1 MNESVSP
8 LENSMANVARTIS
21 YLRSVV
27 GPVELATNAGEVPDE
42 GSFVACDALV
52 THPHWLAQIV
62 RATGE
67 RLGTSDAMVAASLF
81 VQSYAYRLATLAIAS
96 LTTSGILPDSSL
108 SSCAVSFGR
117 GRVTSLAYP
126 TGAYHD
132 VAASSDALADA
143 LCQAPQLEVARQLL
157 SDQVLDGHLAPLI
170 AALRGEIRVGE
181 RLLWGNVASSFAVGF
196 RTMEGVLGPWVQVLG
211 NYFVQRAPSYLTGM
225 GQFFNLEIDERRG
238 WFWERTNCCLYDR
251 LPDHVRCQDCSRT
264 PQVER
269 RDAYRASLTSP

>member
-1 MNESVSP
+1 MSETAEP
-8 LENSMANVARTIS
+8 LATSMATVTRSIS

-27 GPVELATNAGEVPDE
+27 GPVELATNFSEVPDE

-52 THPHWLAQIV
+52 AHPDWLAHIV

-67 RLGTSDAMVAASLF
+67 RLGTSDDMVAASLF

-108 SSCAVSFGR
+108 SSCAVSFSR
-117 GRVTSLAYP
+117 GRVTTLAYP
-126 TGAYHD
+126 TGAYHV
-132 VAASSDALADA
+132 VAASSEALAET
-143 LCQAPQLEVARQLL
+143 LCRVTQLDVAHQLL
-157 SDQVLDGHLAPLI
+157 SDQVLDGHLRPLI
-170 AALRGEIRVGE
+170 VALRGEIRVGE

-196 RTMEGVLGPWVQVLG
+196 RTMEGVLGPWVQILG
-211 NYFVQRAPSYLTGM
+211 NYFVERAPSYLTGM
-225 GQFFNLEIDERRG
+225 GQYFNLEVDERRG

-251 LPDHVRCQDCSRT
+251 LPGNVRCQDCSRT
-264 PQVER
+264 PQGER